1 MEPNTKKNTDMEDK
15 DINMD
20 NDETLAELKAAA
32 FEVLLLNPGSEMAD
46 WQQTLVLQYGTEVVD
61 AYGQNPPE
69 VYAALNDLWETPY
82 EDINSGL
89 EYDYKTWAAAFATDE
104 AVRMYY
110 DLTSKMKM

>member
-1 MEPNTKKNTDMEDK
+1 
-15 DINMD
+15 MD
-20 NDETLAELKAAA
+20 ECLAELKAAA
-32 FEVLLLNPGSEMAD
+32 FEVLLLTPGIEMAD
-46 WQQTLVLQYGTEVVD
+46 WVKTMVEQYPCEVAD

-89 EYDYKTWAAAFATDE
+89 VYDYKTWAAAFATDE

-110 DLTSKMKM
+110 DLTSKMKNVSAM